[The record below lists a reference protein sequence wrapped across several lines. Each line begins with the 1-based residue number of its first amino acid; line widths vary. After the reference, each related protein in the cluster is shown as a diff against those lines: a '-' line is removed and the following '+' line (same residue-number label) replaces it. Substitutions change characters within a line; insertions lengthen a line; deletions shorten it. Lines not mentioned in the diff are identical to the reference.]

1 MDKKPYPMIPA
12 KNDNTYLYIFSYS
25 GDEEDFDVDKAAFDA
40 ELKTHFQYAN
50 TVAIP
55 ENGIGLTGSDLTIG
69 ASTTSRTIACATATS
84 VLHANCVKYPIVLYK
99 GNPIPFSDFLTS
111 VSALG
116 LITLALLTTTK
127 YPSTT
132 ATDYKVYWSD
142 HVMGTLVSA
151 EVGGVTLP
159 IESSSFKAVG
169 HVEPVVFV
177 SRRGDA
183 EGTGSIQVIMSLTSI
198 LFSGGTSPQNFAGE
212 ELYKRIYGANW
223 AYSNQGFALRN
234 RLDFNTLPFGI
245 AVLMHSG
252 LPLVSG
258 VANKV
263 WGNLLCIYHC
273 QLTSI
278 GAPANVSADTTDPI
292 LINVEFKSKYAVPEY
307 STLLTT

>member
-1 MDKKPYPMIPA
+1 
-12 KNDNTYLYIFSYS
+12 
-25 GDEEDFDVDKAAFDA
+25 
-40 ELKTHFQYAN
+40 
-50 TVAIP
+50 
-55 ENGIGLTGSDLTIG
+55 
-69 ASTTSRTIACATATS
+69 
-84 VLHANCVKYPIVLYK
+84 
-99 GNPIPFSDFLTS
+99 
-111 VSALG
+111 
-116 LITLALLTTTK
+116 
-127 YPSTT
+127 
-132 ATDYKVYWSD
+132 
-142 HVMGTLVSA
+142 MGTLVSA

-198 LFSGGTSPQNFAGE
+198 LFSGGSSPQNFAGE

-234 RLDFNTLPFGI
+234 KLDFNTLPFGI

-258 VANKV
+258 AANKV